1 MKFLSS
7 FLIGSLLLSQTPAA
21 HAATLY
27 ETVKKQMD
35 LELRAEKVD
44 DEVKDFIAAIA
55 KERKW
60 GITADEVDS
69 IMAGSTDVCSKHE
82 ALNGLGCLDVLNE
95 IRTIVSF
102 ENQVRITGRRL
113 QAIATGYE
121 LPISEIPRKTQTL
134 FGNLNAVVNVWKAG
148 TQSPGQGVTKTIPSV
163 AIEEKEG
170 ENLESLVGNLADK
183 LEELE
188 GDERIAA
195 VWRYQYG
202 ARLVRDK
209 RKPTF
214 LAPDVQ
220 EKRKDE
226 KGNEIDCKDGERRF
240 LCKRWEDVENAL
252 EAIWTELLA
261 QYQGRKDVPPTYY
274 LVFPEEA
281 TKALPENI
289 IVWARMDTDTAHP
302 SGDVGLQWTTPLDPV
317 FPTLTKEDEKPVL
330 GGEYPPEPPKKDE
343 QNTKVRLELERAGE
357 LDAGSGLCSMAFAL
371 KGYLCR
377 PLEVKS
383 GEGCPD
389 PEEQDKDSIVLVSCK
404 FQNFQKQTV
413 AGPDVCSEIFWNQAQ
428 NSSAGSAEATSSSSS
443 LDPSCGCNY
452 TISCEASC
460 EGGADGHT
468 SLKDGNGN
476 ISVCIA
482 TKPVLP
488 VPRKYV
494 LSHELAHV
502 RQFCALPPGSEP
514 TNTQQGC
521 CSYEYDAHLV
531 NCGEMQADGLLGN
544 SKLGIS
550 VDSCAA
556 ILANESCKRFGKNAC
571 STIAQERV
579 DDLIN
584 TMSAGGGDACPVP
597 DSEKKKEINMCP
609 CTPATLSGYGNT
621 IGNNLCFIGQCV
633 EQSLETHRV
642 TPGRAPV
649 GVQDEAFPYD
659 DPLAGSPLGNFLTA
673 PTTGQPILPP
683 YNPLLPVREFESALC
698 ALSGLPA
705 GAPSALCTISANR
718 RTDSP
723 LTDPLSTLMSMF
735 QMEANHD
742 LSVQEMESLA
752 QSVGTRIGTDL
763 YARNMRMMS
772 KNLAEVIGIA
782 TKLLNEI
789 KSIDFPDEMCAMG
802 QDSAATPAQE

>member
-1 MKFLSS
+1 MKLLSI
-7 FLIGSLLLSQTPAA
+7 FLIGSLFLSQTPSA

-27 ETVKKQMD
+27 ETVRKQMD
-35 LELRAEKVD
+35 LELREEKVD

-55 KERKW
+55 KEKEW
-60 GITADEVDS
+60 GITADEVES
-69 IMAGSTDVCSKHE
+69 IVAGSTDVCGKHE
-82 ALNGLGCLDVLNE
+82 KLNGLGCFDVLNE

-102 ENQVRITGRRL
+102 ENEVRIAGRRL

-134 FGNLNAVVNVWKAG
+134 FGNLNAIVNVWKAG
-148 TQSPGQGVTKTIPSV
+148 AQSPGQGVTKTVPTV

-170 ENLESLVGNLADK
+170 KNLESLVGNLADK
-183 LEELE
+183 LEQLE

-209 RKPTF
+209 RKPSF

-226 KGNEIDCKDGERRF
+226 KGDEIDCKDGERRF
-240 LCKRWEDVENAL
+240 LCKRWEEVENAL

-274 LVFPEEA
+274 LIFPEEV
-281 TKALPENI
+281 TKALPDNV
-289 IVWARMDTDTAHP
+289 IVWARMDTDAAHP

-317 FPTLTKEDEKPVL
+317 FPTLTNEDEKPVL
-330 GGEYPPEPPKKDE
+330 GGDYPPEPPKKDE
-343 QNTKVRLELERAGE
+343 QNTKIRMELERAGE

-377 PLEVKS
+377 PLEVTS

-404 FQNFQKQTV
+404 TQSFLKQTV
-413 AGPDVCSEIFWNQAQ
+413 AGPDVCSEILWNQGQ
-428 NSSAGSAEATSSSSS
+428 SSSAGNAGAASSSSS
-443 LDPSCGCNY
+443 LSPYCGCTY
-452 TISCEASC
+452 EVTCQDDC
-460 EGGADGHT
+460 EGGLGGAT
-468 SLKDGNGN
+468 YPKDGNN
-476 ISVCIA
+476 TVRVCIDTSPYIQTPA
-482 TKPVLP
+482 DL
-488 VPRKYV
+488 
-494 LSHELAHV
+494 LAHEMTHV
-502 RQFCALPPGSEP
+502 RQFCNKPAGLS
-514 TNTQQGC
+514 NTKESC
-521 CSYEYDAHLV
+521 CGAEYDAYLI
-531 NCGEMQADGLLGN
+531 NCNAAESRGQLAP
-544 SKLGIS
+544 LGIS
-550 VDSCAA
+550 VGRCAEMLSNRSC
-556 ILANESCKRFGKNAC
+556 SQFGANAC
-571 STIAQERV
+571 ATATNAEQEA
-579 DDLIN
+579 L
-584 TMSAGGGDACPVP
+584 TKALQTQHSGACPVP
-597 DSEKKKEINMCP
+597 DSEKRKEINMCP

-683 YNPLLPVREFESALC
+683 YNPMLPVREFESALC

-705 GAPSALCTISANR
+705 GAPSALCTIDANR

-723 LTDPLSTLMSMF
+723 LADPLSTLMSML
-735 QMEANHD
+735 QMETKHD
-742 LSVQEMESLA
+742 LTVQEMESLA

-772 KNLAEVIGIA
+772 KNLADVIGIA

-802 QDSAATPAQE
+802 QDAAATPAQE